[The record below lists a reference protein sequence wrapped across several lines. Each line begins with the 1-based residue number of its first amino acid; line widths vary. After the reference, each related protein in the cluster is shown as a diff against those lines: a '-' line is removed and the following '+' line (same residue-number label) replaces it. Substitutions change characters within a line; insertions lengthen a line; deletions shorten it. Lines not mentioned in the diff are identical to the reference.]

1 MSLVVRPV
9 SESDL
14 AAADRVLCA
23 AFARPASFVPHMRL
37 HLEIEP
43 RLFYVAEEAGQIVGI
58 VGAVDYGPI
67 AYIGLMAVDPALQ
80 RRGIAR
86 RLIEP
91 LLAELDARGC
101 TRILLDATDQG
112 APLYQSLGFID
123 DGQARVFEL
132 RTMVAVE
139 EAAAC
144 AIEVSRSADLAELV
158 AFDAESFGA
167 SRAKLLAALWE
178 LYRERLLIA
187 RDGTGKMLGYLFAR
201 DPTLGPWVVR
211 RQSVAGLLIS
221 EALRLPYLQTPHVM
235 IPRSNQAAAELLSNR
250 GFVEQRKL
258 RHMRRGTNS
267 PCGQPENVYGQA
279 SFAHG

>member
-1 MSLVVRPV
+1 MSLVVRLV
-9 SESDL
+9 KEADL
-14 AAADRVLCA
+14 AAADRVLCE
-23 AFARPASFVPHMRL
+23 AFARPASFLPHMRL
-37 HLEIEP
+37 HLRMEP
-43 RLFYVAEEAGQIVGI
+43 RLFYVAEDARQIVGT

-67 AYIGLMAVDPALQ
+67 AYVGLMAVDPALQ

-91 LLAELDARGC
+91 LLDELDTRGC
-101 TRILLDATDQG
+101 TQILLDATDQG
-112 APLYQSLGFID
+112 APLYENLGFVG

-132 RTMVAVE
+132 RTMTAGEVPASSVE
-139 EAAAC
+139 ISA
-144 AIEVSRSADLAELV
+144 SADLAELV

-178 LYRERLLIA
+178 LYRERVLVA
-187 RDGTGKMLGYLFAR
+187 RDDVGKLQGYLFAR

-211 RQSVAGLLIS
+211 SPAAAELLLT
-221 EALRLPYLQTPHVM
+221 EALRLPYRQTPHVM
-235 IPRSNQAAAELLSNR
+235 IPRSNQAAAELLGTH

-258 RHMRRGTNS
+258 RHMRRGGHGS
-267 PCGQPENVYGQA
+267 CGQPENLYGQA